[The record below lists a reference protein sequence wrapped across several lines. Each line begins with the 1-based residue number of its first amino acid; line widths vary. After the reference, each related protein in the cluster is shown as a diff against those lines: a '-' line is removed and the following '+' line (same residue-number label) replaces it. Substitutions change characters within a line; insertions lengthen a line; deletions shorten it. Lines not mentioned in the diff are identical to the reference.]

1 MSSRYKSRSKYH
13 VAPKSRPHAPNHNME
28 GVGHTSIHLESGGG
42 GGRNNSHR
50 NLPDRNTGDPG
61 GHHYKL
67 GHRNAVTLASGA
79 IPSLTKTNV
88 HKTTSNSTENRS
100 RAIVPSS
107 KSSSRYRN
115 QPSNSRPH
123 VSNTPKLSGTSRHI
137 LPTPRSQYVPSTSH
151 RTPST
156 TPRSQ
161 HVPSTTPRSQYV
173 PSTSHRT
180 PSTTPRSQ
188 HVPSTS
194 HRTPSTT
201 PLSQHVPSTSH
212 RTPTTST
219 TASTSHSTYSKY
231 PNMNAGSEEDV
242 FRGLVRSKH
251 SNHKSLPVYEKP
263 HTQVQHE
270 VSQSTAPNLNLSTY
284 GYSVNARDTTRQ
296 KALHDAVD
304 REGVDAVRSRMSF
317 LISKYDS
324 QPAVVKILYDDY
336 EWVEKRDATI
346 KTYQRF
352 DSQREQ
358 TRQKIYQRMQE
369 KSKSRHHTR
378 TR

>member
-61 GHHYKL
+61 GHHYKP
-67 GHRNAVTLASGA
+67 GHRNAVTLASRA

-378 TR
+378 TH

>member
-1 MSSRYKSRSKYH
+1 
-13 VAPKSRPHAPNHNME
+13 
-28 GVGHTSIHLESGGG
+28 
-42 GGRNNSHR
+42 
-50 NLPDRNTGDPG
+50 
-61 GHHYKL
+61 
-67 GHRNAVTLASGA
+67 
-79 IPSLTKTNV
+79 
-88 HKTTSNSTENRS
+88 
-100 RAIVPSS
+100 
-107 KSSSRYRN
+107 
-115 QPSNSRPH
+115 
-123 VSNTPKLSGTSRHI
+123 
-137 LPTPRSQYVPSTSH
+137 
-151 RTPST
+151 
-156 TPRSQ
+156 
-161 HVPSTTPRSQYV
+161 
-173 PSTSHRT
+173 
-180 PSTTPRSQ
+180 
-188 HVPSTS
+188 
-194 HRTPSTT
+194 
-201 PLSQHVPSTSH
+201 
-212 RTPTTST
+212 
-219 TASTSHSTYSKY
+219 
-231 PNMNAGSEEDV
+231 MNAGSEEDV

-378 TR
+378 TH

>member
-61 GHHYKL
+61 GHHYKP
-67 GHRNAVTLASGA
+67 GHRNAVTLASRA

-137 LPTPRSQYVPSTSH
+137 LPTPRSQY
-151 RTPST
+151 
-156 TPRSQ
+156 
-161 HVPSTTPRSQYV
+161 
-173 PSTSHRT
+173 
-180 PSTTPRSQ
+180 
-188 HVPSTS
+188 VPSTS

-378 TR
+378 TH